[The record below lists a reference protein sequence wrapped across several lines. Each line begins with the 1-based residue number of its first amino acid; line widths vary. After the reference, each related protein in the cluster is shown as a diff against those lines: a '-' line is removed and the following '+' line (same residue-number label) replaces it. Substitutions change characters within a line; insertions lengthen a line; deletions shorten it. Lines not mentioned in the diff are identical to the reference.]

1 MNVRKGP
8 PDTVGAWRKGGG
20 SGKHEM
26 RPTGPGHRA
35 ACRYENRRRPVVKGK
50 GILGPVLSIII
61 VAGIIYLAALGFLW
75 TTQRSH
81 IFRPGIGP
89 LDLINSTVA
98 SFMREET
105 IRTSDGL
112 ALTTWYAPAKEG
124 QRTIVYIHGNAG
136 TLGDRHGR
144 VLPYL
149 QRGFGLL
156 LVGYR
161 GYGGNPGEPTEAGLY
176 EDGRAHLNWLAQ
188 QGVKDDEV
196 VLYGESLGAAVAIQ
210 MAIERRLAAL
220 VLEAPFASILLSARA
235 RYPMFAFE
243 WLIKDK
249 FANIDKIDR
258 INVPLF
264 VIHGG
269 RDRVTPQRFGRM
281 VFERAREPKSAL
293 WPEEAGHNDLV
304 QFGMIE
310 AVMRFLDGLPPASKG
325 G

>member
-1 MNVRKGP
+1 
-8 PDTVGAWRKGGG
+8 
-20 SGKHEM
+20 M
-26 RPTGPGHRA
+26 R
-35 ACRYENRRRPVVKGK
+35 GK
-50 GILGPVLSIII
+50 GILGFVLSVIIA
-61 VAGIIYLAALGFLW
+61 AGLIYLAALGFLW
-75 TTQRSH
+75 ATQRSH
-81 IFRPGIGP
+81 IYRPGIGP

-112 ALTTWYAPAKEG
+112 VLTAWYAPAKEG

-149 QRGFGLL
+149 ERGFGLL

-161 GYGGNPGEPTEAGLY
+161 GYGGNPGEPTEDGLY
-176 EDGRAHLNWLAQ
+176 EDGRAHLNWLAL
-188 QGVKDDEV
+188 QGVKDDDV
-196 VLYGESLGAAVAIQ
+196 VLYGESLGAAIATQ
-210 MAIERRLAAL
+210 MAIERKVGAL
-220 VLEAPFASILLSARA
+220 VLEAPFASIPLSARD
-235 RYPMFAFE
+235 RFPLFAFDI
-243 WLIKDK
+243 LIKDK

-258 INVPLF
+258 INTPLF
-264 VIHGG
+264 IIHGA

-281 VFERAREPKSAL
+281 LFDRAREPKSAL
-293 WPEEAGHNDLV
+293 WPTEAGHNDLA

-310 AVMRFLDGLPPASKG
+310 AVLRFLDALPPSASKG